1 MNVRELMPHIEAR
14 ALTGETGLDNPVSA
28 GYACDLLSW
37 VMAHGREHMA
47 WVTVQTHMNVIAV
60 ATLHEMSCV
69 IIPARRAASR
79 GMTLFSPATAH
90 TRRGMRVSSAGV
102 GPVAR
107 SFKARSSYVPSARR
121 NTVQTSPTTPAD
133 SSTRMSSG
141 SRYPAE

>member
-1 MNVRELMPHIEAR
+1 MYVRELMPHIEAR

-69 IIPARRAASR
+69 IIPEGIRVEDAVAAKAAEEGVAMLS
-79 GMTLFSPATAH
+79 SPLTAYEISGRMH
-90 TRRGMRVSSAGV
+90 ALGV
-102 GPVAR
+102 GAR
-107 SFKARSSYVPSARR
+107 
-121 NTVQTSPTTPAD
+121 
-133 SSTRMSSG
+133 
-141 SRYPAE
+141 

>member
-69 IIPARRAASR
+69 IIPEPRQEHDGDARGHPR
-79 GMTLFSPATAH
+79 GGRGCRQG
-90 TRRGMRVSSAGV
+90 RRGGRGDAVLAAYGV
-102 GPVAR
+102 
-107 SFKARSSYVPSARR
+107 
-121 NTVQTSPTTPAD
+121 
-133 SSTRMSSG
+133 
-141 SRYPAE
+141 

>member
-60 ATLHEMSCV
+60 ASLMEMAAV
-69 IIPARRAASR
+69 IIPEGIQMEEPS
-79 GMTLFSPATAH
+79 LE
-90 TRRGMRVSSAGV
+90 
-102 GPVAR
+102 
-107 SFKARSSYVPSARR
+107 KAREEGVAVLQSDKTAFALCALLAQHGLPSSQPG
-121 NTVQTSPTTPAD
+121 D
-133 SSTRMSSG
+133 
-141 SRYPAE
+141 

>member
-69 IIPARRAASR
+69 IIPEGIHVEDAVAAKAAEEGVAMLSSPLTAYEISGRMHAR
-79 GMTLFSPATAH
+79 
-90 TRRGMRVSSAGV
+90 GV
-102 GPVAR
+102 GAR
-107 SFKARSSYVPSARR
+107 
-121 NTVQTSPTTPAD
+121 
-133 SSTRMSSG
+133 
-141 SRYPAE
+141 